1 MICLTKLFQQKRRR
15 IGYILA
21 FSTPTISKR
30 DSSGIFY
37 NIKSS
42 KDLTAEVT
50 NSSEVSYE
58 GDIVIPDEVSFNGKT
73 LKVVAIGI
81 KSFLNSEKLTSV
93 TFGKNVESIEDQA
106 FCNCIN
112 LKDINIPH
120 NVKTLGSNSFY
131 GCNALTRITIPKSLT
146 KIHC

>member
-1 MICLTKLFQQKRRR
+1 MKKKLLIIALCSIATHLFA
-15 IGYILA
+15 YD
-21 FSTPTISKR
+21 FETN
-30 DSSGIFY
+30 GIFY

-112 LKDINIPH
+112 LKDINIPD

-131 GCNALTRITIPKSLT
+131 GCI
-146 KIHC
+146 